1 MPWGSRKPLPQ
12 PCLCDLI
19 AVAVCLGHS
28 IWDLVSPFGKPE
40 ETEDQL
46 CWMAFSLRDDS
57 LVRCGNLALKELQ
70 TEICLLLARTG
81 PLEGENCALGLCF
94 LPEQTITFIRKRF
107 IGTSLPAHDL
117 TSRTKDLT
125 PRSLQQLT
133 MSMVSL
139 VSYSF
144 CF

>member
-1 MPWGSRKPLPQ
+1 MGWMP
-12 PCLCDLI
+12 
-19 AVAVCLGHS
+19 
-28 IWDLVSPFGKPE
+28 
-40 ETEDQL
+40 
-46 CWMAFSLRDDS
+46 FSLRDDS
-57 LVRCGNLALKELQ
+57 LARCGNLALKELL
-70 TEICLLLARTG
+70 TKICLLLARAG
-81 PLEGENCALGLCF
+81 PLEGENCALGLCS

-125 PRSLQQLT
+125 PRSLQQ
-133 MSMVSL
+133 SMVSL